1 MHSKSIRAKTGH
13 VAVALLI
20 ALCQMALAQG
30 DADLAAPGLEPFPTT
45 SIGSPTLFQKR
56 PYLRRPERRALR
68 SLQRAGAWQ
77 HHRAHLIGSHPLT
90 RTSPSSQPTA
100 HVEAG
105 PHRRAL
111 ARHHGVAAPNRPDDR
126 RPLLPATT
134 SCPRERATL
143 MRGFTTVRDPGGPVF
158 GLKRATDEGVVLGLR
173 IYPSGAFIFANLRTW
188 RLPLLLRS
196 PAHAGR
202 PAQPLRDCGRCS
214 HC

>member
-1 MHSKSIRAKTGH
+1 MLSFHCIRIAIIAPLDSICCCRKHKEQNIHSKSIRAKTGH

-77 HHRAHLIGSHPLT
+77 HHRAHLIRSHPLT

-134 SCPRERATL
+134 SCPRERGHTDARL
-143 MRGFTTVRDPGGPVF
+143 YY
-158 GLKRATDEGVVLGLR
+158 RARSRRPCLR
-173 IYPSGAFIFANLRTW
+173 
-188 RLPLLLRS
+188 
-196 PAHAGR
+196 
-202 PAQPLRDCGRCS
+202 AQARY
-214 HC
+214 